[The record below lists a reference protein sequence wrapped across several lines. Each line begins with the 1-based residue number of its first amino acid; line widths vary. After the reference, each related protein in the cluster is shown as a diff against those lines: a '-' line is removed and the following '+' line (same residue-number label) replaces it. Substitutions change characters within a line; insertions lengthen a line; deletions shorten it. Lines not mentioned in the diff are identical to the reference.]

1 MKAEIQKE
9 LKLMASIFKIG
20 VVGFGG
26 GTALIPVIEREV
38 VEDQKIVEKSEYDKD
53 VIVASITPGALPVEI
68 ATGLGKRAYGA
79 KGMALAAFLMAFP
92 GVLMTVL
99 MLSVL
104 SKVDEKLFVQIECLS
119 IGLTAFISCLLTQY
133 AVKSMQEAKKESVKR
148 FGRAFIIM
156 IAVFILSCGKSVYNI
171 LGIKETPVFGLST
184 VQVLGIAF
192 FGIFYTHC
200 RFNIKNTLVSGI
212 TIILYILCVGKAG
225 IIQNIY
231 LETGLKIF
239 MFILAIHGLYVCT
252 RYGMSKGKR
261 SEEELEKA
269 GHRLTAAGFSKEM
282 ITWLLFII
290 ILSIPAF
297 IITKDTWIYL
307 FRGFASSII
316 SFGGGDTYL
325 SVADGMFVST
335 GMIKENEFY
344 SQLVSIV
351 NVLPGSI
358 LCKTLAGIG
367 YFIGFDID
375 GSVLQGYAVALAGF
389 ACSVAASGIVFC
401 IIYYLYEKF
410 EGIAVFKLIGR
421 WIRPIIAGL
430 LLNVMVSMIYQ
441 NIETGTAIGGSVVT
455 TLIITFVI
463 YFVNLVLMLKA
474 KAGNGI
480 LILISAVLGIALCNG
495 ILI

>member
-1 MKAEIQKE
+1 
-9 LKLMASIFKIG
+9 
-20 VVGFGG
+20 
-26 GTALIPVIEREV
+26 
-38 VEDQKIVEKSEYDKD
+38 
-53 VIVASITPGALPVEI
+53 
-68 ATGLGKRAYGA
+68 
-79 KGMALAAFLMAFP
+79 
-92 GVLMTVL
+92 
-99 MLSVL
+99 
-104 SKVDEKLFVQIECLS
+104 
-119 IGLTAFISCLLTQY
+119 
-133 AVKSMQEAKKESVKR
+133 
-148 FGRAFIIM
+148 
-156 IAVFILSCGKSVYNI
+156 
-171 LGIKETPVFGLST
+171 
-184 VQVLGIAF
+184 
-192 FGIFYTHC
+192 
-200 RFNIKNTLVSGI
+200 
-212 TIILYILCVGKAG
+212 
-225 IIQNIY
+225 
-231 LETGLKIF
+231 
-239 MFILAIHGLYVCT
+239 
-252 RYGMSKGKR
+252 
-261 SEEELEKA
+261 
-269 GHRLTAAGFSKEM
+269 M

-316 SFGGGDTYL
+316 SFGGGDAYL

-441 NIETGTAIGGSVVT
+441 NIETGTAIGGSVVP